1 MILALFI
8 KQVIWPD
15 FQAFGQVER
24 KFNNSLVYAGLRQIL
39 VLKPNSS
46 NFISTSRKGSESV
59 AFSTVN
65 FTYCDFYSVVIKSI
79 VILQCCL
86 IFRFFFSLD
95 FTAEKV

>member
-1 MILALFI
+1 MILARCN
-8 KQVIWPD
+8 KQVIRPD

-24 KFNNSLVYAGLRQIL
+24 KFNNSPVYVYVDLRQTI

-65 FTYCDFYSVVIKSI
+65 FT
-79 VILQCCL
+79 L
-86 IFRFFFSLD
+86 
-95 FTAEKV
+95 